1 VERRLRQC
9 SGVHPD
15 EFILQA
21 RFRRAARHS
30 AYVATSSPAST
41 RARVV
46 SQPHRKS
53 PTTTQKIAAGTQ
65 AQWIRRRLP
74 RWGRTPLIVPG
85 GMAIG
90 WPQGPASCRLMRATR
105 LQVPSCALLVT
116 RTQGKSQKSVA
127 RLGGRGAVGC
137 EGRAA
142 VRPGHDCAEVRP
154 ACVAWL
160 DEQPKRPVAGECHAL
175 HACPTATAHA
185 VDICVLADPRARG
198 RRGVAGHGRPVKE
211 RFT

>member
-1 VERRLRQC
+1 VERRLRKC

-15 EFILQA
+15 EFMVQA

-30 AYVATSSPAST
+30 AYAATSSPAST

-90 WPQGPASCRLMRATR
+90 WPRRSGRHSDEWSRSTGDAVIALVGLDARYASTSITS
-105 LQVPSCALLVT
+105 VSGTTPS
-116 RTQGKSQKSVA
+116 
-127 RLGGRGAVGC
+127 
-137 EGRAA
+137 
-142 VRPGHDCAEVRP
+142 
-154 ACVAWL
+154 
-160 DEQPKRPVAGECHAL
+160 
-175 HACPTATAHA
+175 
-185 VDICVLADPRARG
+185 
-198 RRGVAGHGRPVKE
+198 
-211 RFT
+211 